1 MQLNIK
7 KQNKKTK
14 TQNNPIKKE
23 MGRRSKQ
30 LCTSEFNNL
39 EETKKLLETYSLPKL
54 NGREIENLNKPIMS
68 KKTESVSKNSHQT
81 KART

>member
-1 MQLNIK
+1 MRNERGTITTDTTEIK
-7 KQNKKTK
+7 RITRNYY
-14 TQNNPIKKE
+14 E
-23 MGRRSKQ
+23 Q